1 MPPKDQWRTRLT
13 PTPDRGPATQ
23 LNDELR
29 AQGVFAAAAVTATW
43 QCRADVPLAS
53 GERFYLRMLY
63 DQTMV
68 DKYGVSNPMKN
79 ADVRK
84 KYG

>member
-1 MPPKDQWRTRLT
+1 M
-13 PTPDRGPATQ
+13 
-23 LNDELR
+23 
-29 AQGVFAAAAVTATW
+29 FAAAAVTATW

-63 DQTMV
+63 DQTTANRLRIKKRQVQTTV